1 VAKSARTRPQTGE
14 KLAASLAGDP
24 GFREGRFAHAA
35 IAASTTNR
43 ARGGRRVN
51 EALSAPHTIR

>member
-1 VAKSARTRPQTGE
+1 VGNIAQTGE

-24 GFREGRFAHAA
+24 GFRESRFAHAA
-35 IAASTTNR
+35 IAAFTTNR

>member
-1 VAKSARTRPQTGE
+1 VGNIAQTGE
-14 KLAASLAGDP
+14 KLAASLVGDP

-35 IAASTTNR
+35 IPACMTNR
-43 ARGGRRVN
+43 ARGGQSVN